1 MLIISVTYIQNVC
14 CSIYPNLYD
23 HIIYKCHVKHFTSG
37 YGKGIVDRCMKPWP
51 YTTCEYGIQLRLRP
65 IGKKLFFHWKSCLEL
80 LLGSIREYNLCLVH
94 DCGSRFVFPCI
105 EKSCHHLILSRD
117 GLFAFKIPNV
127 SFMKNG
133 LLLLWSRFGFF

>member
-14 CSIYPNLYD
+14 CSIYPSTPIYD
-23 HIIYKCHVKHFTSG
+23 HIIYKCHVTHFTSG

-51 YTTCEYGIQLRLRP
+51 YTTWEDGIQLRQLP
-65 IGKKLFFHWKSCLEL
+65 IGKK

-105 EKSCHHLILSRD
+105 EKCSHHLILSRY
-117 GLFAFKIPNV
+117 GLFAFNISN
-127 SFMKNG
+127 SH
-133 LLLLWSRFGFF
+133 LWSMARNCCGHGLAFSNRKVSE